1 VPAGDDVQARARYE
15 QAQNIEAFSF
25 EPNAGGL
32 NAERHAQRY
41 FGREP
46 SEFLIETYKKNLE
59 KKLAGYDRILAK
71 TRYLAGDEISL
82 VDLFHIA
89 RGRQLPPTGVHFLED
104 AEKFPNVARYD
115 LSLWVNDVNSRSTD
129 RWWKD
134 ISNRLESSW
143 LSIPGAQ

>member
-1 VPAGDDVQARARYE
+1 VPALDDVQARARYE
-15 QAQNIEAFSF
+15 QALNIEAFSF

-32 NAERHAQRY
+32 NAERFAQGY

-46 SEFLIETYKKNLE
+46 SEFLIDIYKKTLE

-71 TRYLAGDEISL
+71 TRYLAGNEISL

-89 RGRQLPPTGVHFLED
+89 RGRQLPGAGVHFLED

-115 LSLWVNDVNSRSTD
+115 LCLFLRMNGTN
-129 RWWKD
+129 
-134 ISNRLESSW
+134 
-143 LSIPGAQ
+143 